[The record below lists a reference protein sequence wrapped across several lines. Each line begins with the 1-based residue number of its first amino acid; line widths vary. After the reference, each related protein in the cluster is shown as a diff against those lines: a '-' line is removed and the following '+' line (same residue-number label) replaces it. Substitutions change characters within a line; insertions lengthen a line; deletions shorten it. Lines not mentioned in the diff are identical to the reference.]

1 MRRAARA
8 ADRAAR
14 LLPCVVR
21 ARRVCVECAFLCP
34 STEGLRVHAVLALV
48 SLASARA
55 RVGAALGLVLLACA
69 ASAARAASGTAP
81 ESVAAQLRDAA
92 MAGHTIAYSW
102 VSELTTRFGPRPA
115 GSANEQQAAA
125 WAAAR
130 LKALGFENVHIESFP
145 VTGWVRGTESA
156 QLIAPST
163 QPLVIAALGE
173 SPPTPASG
181 LEGDVVVFPT
191 LTDLKAAAP
200 GSLNGKIAMVAQ
212 RMVRA
217 QDGAG
222 YGAAVPARTDG
233 PKEAAQRGAIA
244 FLLRSVGTDSHRLA
258 HTGTTRYVDGRVPLP
273 AFALSSPD
281 ADQIERVA
289 VLGQTV
295 RVRLFS
301 GASYVPDTHSQNVIA
316 EVRGRDRPQEVVLL
330 GAHLDSWDQGTGA
343 IDDGAGTAIITAA
356 AKLIRD
362 LPHRPRR
369 TVRVVLFGSEEVAQP
384 VPPGSTFGGHSY
396 ATNHQ
401 AELGNHVLA
410 GESDLGT
417 DRVYAFAL
425 PAAVAQSDFARTLL
439 RVLTPIGVLAS
450 DRPPEDV
457 GADVGPSV
465 EAGVPGFQL
474 SQDAMRYFDI
484 HHTPDDTLD
493 KVDREQLDQNVAAWA
508 ALVWLAADSEV
519 DFRPRSAP
527 GGTAT
532 PR

>member
-1 MRRAARA
+1 MLVCLAA
-8 ADRAAR
+8 
-14 LLPCVVR
+14 
-21 ARRVCVECAFLCP
+21 
-34 STEGLRVHAVLALV
+34 TRVHA
-48 SLASARA
+48 
-55 RVGAALGLVLLACA
+55 
-69 ASAARAASGTAP
+69 ASGPSP
-81 ESVAAQLRDAA
+81 ETVAAQLRDAA
-92 MAGHTIAYSW
+92 MAGHDIAWSW

-115 GSANEQQAAA
+115 GSTNEQQAAA

-130 LKALGFENVHIESFP
+130 LKALGLENVHIESFP
-145 VTGWVRGTESA
+145 ITAWVRGSESA

-173 SPPTPASG
+173 SPPTPGSG
-181 LEGDVVVFPT
+181 LEGDVVIFPT

-200 GSLNGKIAMVAQ
+200 GSLNGKIAMVSE

-222 YGAAVPARTDG
+222 YSAAVPGRTEG

-258 HTGTTRYVDGRVPLP
+258 HTGTTRYVDGRVPVP

-281 ADQIERVA
+281 ADQIERIA
-289 VLGQTV
+289 ALGQTV

-301 GASYVPDTHSQNVIA
+301 GASYLPDARSQNVIA
-316 EVRGRDRPQEVVLL
+316 EVRGRERPQEVVLL

-384 VPPGSTFGGHSY
+384 TPPGGAFGGHSY
-396 ATNHQ
+396 VTNHHS
-401 AELGNHVLA
+401 ELANHVLA

-417 DRVYAFAL
+417 DRIYSFAL
-425 PAAVAQSDFARTLL
+425 PVAAAQSEFAKTLL
-439 RVLTPIGVLAS
+439 RILTPIGVLAS

-457 GADVGPSV
+457 GADVTPAV
-465 EAGVPGFQL
+465 EAGVPPVAL
-474 SQDAMRYFDI
+474 SQDGMTYFDI

-493 KVDREQLDQNVAAWA
+493 KIDREQLDQNVAAWA
-508 ALVWLAADSEV
+508 ALMWLAADSDI
-519 DFRPRSAP
+519 DFRHPAP
-527 GGTAT
+527 AGTGA
-532 PR
+532 PAAKP